1 MAFIKEFI
9 NIRSS
14 GTTDTIRNTRNT
26 RTNRASKAI
35 SESLMGIRLIT
46 TTKVSNTFHAD
57 LKKCRLF
64 SSVRNRKDISNK
76 KKSVINV
83 SSTEVTE
90 IAVFESGKVFA
101 PISSAEIMITHITLN
116 SKNLLFLNLVKA
128 ALVF

>member
-1 MAFIKEFI
+1 MAWLL
-9 NIRSS
+9 
-14 GTTDTIRNTRNT
+14 
-26 RTNRASKAI
+26 SKSLSIFEALEPPTPFAIPETLAPIVQAI

-90 IAVFESGKVFA
+90 IAVFDSGKVFA
-101 PISSAEIMITHITLN
+101 PISSAEIIITHITLN